1 MISPLSETKDL
12 HLASLKVS
20 IRLVTSVCPCAVSQS
35 WERKAKEKHPP
46 GDSQQAR
53 RSASPSSSVPESR
66 RLSDTHLPERQ
77 QTGLKFTELTAT
89 MNKKFN
95 STNKL

>member
-12 HLASLKVS
+12 HASLKVS
-20 IRLVTSVCPCAVSQS
+20 IRLVTSVSQCEVSQS

-77 QTGLKFTELTAT
+77 RTNRIKIHRA
-89 MNKKFN
+89 N
-95 STNKL
+95 SNNEQKIQ